1 MLVIFLFRIILT
13 DFYTTPTTILL
24 SLFGLS
30 NAINSVTWYLALMWF
45 FYFLF
50 VILVSKKFK
59 VQDYVGGYYRCIN
72 FDFQYGISRIRD
84 RYVGGNAFSFTA
96 GWLVAKYKDT
106 LSILFCKIRYIS
118 LFMFLFCVSFVV
130 DYFIFD
136 NVEIIYIRNPCKSI
150 IALLFLFSSIGIVNQ
165 LAYFFISLIS

>member
-1 MLVIFLFRIILT
+1 MSTVFGVMLVIFLFRIILT

-30 NAINSVTWYLALMWF
+30 NAINSVTWYLALVWF

-59 VQDYVGGYYRCIN
+59 VQD
-72 FDFQYGISRIRD
+72 
-84 RYVGGNAFSFTA
+84 YVGGNAFSFTA